1 MSVPSSLTIPLLPLP
16 TVLFPGGRL
25 SLQIFE
31 TRYLDMVKH
40 CLREH
45 TGFGLVLI
53 LEGEQSL
60 LNQDDPL
67 PSISEYGTY
76 CTIVDFDQLFNGML
90 SILVEGQTKFVIQD
104 QYEQADRLMLA
115 DVKMLASEDKVK
127 VPKAQQH
134 LITLLETLMEHRAI
148 QRLGLDC
155 DMRLAGEVS
164 ARLAELLP
172 CPNHFK
178 QRLLEMKSPITRLR
192 ELDKLVERLQKGR

>member
-1 MSVPSSLTIPLLPLP
+1 MSAIPLFPLPL
-16 TVLFPGGRL
+16 VLFPGGRL

-40 CLREH
+40 CLRGH

-53 LEGEQSL
+53 LEGDQALAS
-60 LNQDDPL
+60 QDAQL
-67 PSISEYGTY
+67 PSITQCGTY
-76 CTIVDFDQLFNGML
+76 STIVDFDQLSNGML
-90 SILVEGQTKFVIQD
+90 SILIEGQAKFVIRD
-104 QYEQADRLMLA
+104 QYEQEDRLMLA
-115 DVKMLASEDKVK
+115 DVEMLASEDEVR

-134 LITLLETLMEHRAI
+134 LTALLETLMEHRAI

-155 DMRLAGEVS
+155 DMRQAGEVS

-178 QRLLEMKSPITRLR
+178 QRLLEMKNPLARLR